1 MTLLALRLVLL
12 ALAVGAVLTGLTT
25 SRHEAEAL
33 STEAAAVPVTPSA
46 IHQVDPARLLQLA
59 RRITP
64 FRIGGRPPVARYGAA
79 PVPSQPG
86 APPVPR
92 PLLALTGMVLG
103 REPAAIL
110 EGVPGEEGPVVVRLG
125 DVRGPVKI
133 VSVDSERV
141 VVRGLDTTWSL
152 QVRQPWH

>member
-1 MTLLALRLVLL
+1 M
-12 ALAVGAVLTGLTT
+12 
-25 SRHEAEAL
+25 
-33 STEAAAVPVTPSA
+33 
-46 IHQVDPARLLQLA
+46 
-59 RRITP
+59 
-64 FRIGGRPPVARYGAA
+64 
-79 PVPSQPG
+79 
-86 APPVPR
+86 PR